1 MNPDSQVLI
10 PGASYRF
17 VVKSAEDAARL
28 IRERLGPTARV
39 LSVKSIETQGLS
51 KLWSAPR
58 LEVIA
63 QVGEANKPAE
73 TALLIEENKE
83 VSIAQFNSTQAAYVP
98 PSLMALLKA
107 SRISE
112 LVLGKLVESP
122 RWDDISKL
130 PLHRALVEVGREL
143 ERQASTRWTGSALT
157 RAAFFGPSGCGR
169 TTALCKW
176 VGQDVF
182 RKARLGHVVT
192 AEFSR
197 PNPPGVLPVFCEAL
211 GVPVVRYPAS
221 TQPAI
226 PGGFVYFDLPGMSIG
241 PSEHNQALRDFFT
254 TEKIEQRV
262 LVLNAAYDHSV
273 LRNAHAVGRD
283 LGATHLVLTHLD
295 EIPQWGK
302 LWDYLLQGALEPLF
316 FSTGPSLTGDCT
328 EDVYDTLVRR
338 TLAAGSNF
346 NDTSEEDQDHTYSG
360 RVAK

>member
-1 MNPDSQVLI
+1 
-10 PGASYRF
+10 
-17 VVKSAEDAARL
+17 
-28 IRERLGPTARV
+28 
-39 LSVKSIETQGLS
+39 
-51 KLWSAPR
+51 

-73 TALLIEENKE
+73 TSLLIEENKE

>member
-1 MNPDSQVLI
+1 MASGGGLLDLVARGKKDTFFTQNPKISFFHSVYTKAGPSTQEIRLTQPRNRPEWGKWTDFDI
-10 PGASYRF
+10 EF
-17 VVKSAEDAARL
+17 VGDIMRHPV
-28 IRERLGPTARV
+28 
-39 LSVKSIETQGLS
+39 
-51 KLWSAPR
+51 
-58 LEVIA
+58 
-63 QVGEANKPAE
+63 
-73 TALLIEENKE
+73 LLIDLPTWLPVTQARQNQTSITTDLSGVQYGYCQDVGALMIEKVQLFMDQYLVHEFWGQWLE
-83 VSIAQFNSTQAAYVP
+83 WRVSTESQAPVYGSIA
-98 PSLMALLKA
+98 
-107 SRISE
+107 
-112 LVLGKLVESP
+112 
-122 RWDDISKL
+122 
-130 PLHRALVEVGREL
+130 GR
-143 ERQASTRWTGSALT
+143 
-157 RAAFFGPSGCGR
+157 R

-176 VGQDVF
+176 VGLDVF

-254 TEKIEQRV
+254 TEKIEQRI
-262 LVLNAAYDHSV
+262 LVLNAAYDHNV

-283 LGATHLVLTHLD
+283 LGATHLILTHLD
-295 EIPQWGK
+295 EIPHWGK

-346 NDTSEEDQDHTYSG
+346 NETPEEEQDQLYSG